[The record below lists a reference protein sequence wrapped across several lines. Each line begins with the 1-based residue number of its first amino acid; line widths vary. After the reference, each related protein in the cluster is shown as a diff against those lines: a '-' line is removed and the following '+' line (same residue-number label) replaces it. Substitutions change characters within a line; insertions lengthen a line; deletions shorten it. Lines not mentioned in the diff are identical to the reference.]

1 MSGRSSRFGQAFL
14 SSVRA
19 NGDTP
24 DTPNP
29 TTPDPTTPTRPP
41 GEDTL
46 RRPPRGQG
54 RHGAAPFEQL
64 NVRLTPRLKRL
75 ATVRAAREG
84 VTVGDLVERLLVE
97 HLQAHGEIGP
107 DDTE

>member
-1 MSGRSSRFGQAFL
+1 MSRRSSRFGQAFL

-19 NGDTP
+19 DGDATERTTDALTSGPDGPPRTP
-24 DTPNP
+24 GP
-29 TTPDPTTPTRPP
+29 
-41 GEDTL
+41 DTL

-75 ATVRAAREG
+75 ATVRAAHEG
-84 VTVGDLVERLLVE
+84 VTIGDLVERLLVE
-97 HLQAHGEIGP
+97 HLRAHGEIDP
-107 DDTE
+107 NDE